1 MRVIMILIIS
11 VLLAAG
17 CKGNKKRTQSV
28 EVPVAAKDSTSVIS
42 ETVSADTIKFS
53 KVSAGVSTKHPWV
66 YKWNHF
72 ISSEIKNYRD
82 IFIAKDT
89 IYKDDLLKLC
99 PDFYSLSENDKIA
112 VWTLLIASVARYES
126 NFDPDCRFREDA
138 SLNYVYSEGL
148 LQLSYGDETRYK
160 NVPLDP
166 AKKNILDP
174 EVNLRTGVVILARQL
189 VLRKTIFTAKHFY
202 WSVLTNKQ
210 KEIIRFFKD
219 NIKDLDICSAE

>member
-1 MRVIMILIIS
+1 MRVIIILLIS

-17 CKGNKKRTQSV
+17 CKGNKKHTQTL
-28 EVPVAAKDSTSVIS
+28 ELPVAAKDSTSVIP

-72 ISSEIKNYRD
+72 ISSEIMNYRD

-99 PDFYSLSENDKIA
+99 PDYYNLSENDKIA
-112 VWTLLIASVARYES
+112 VWTLLIASVARFES
-126 NFDPDCRFREDA
+126 NFDPECRFREDA
-138 SLNYVYSEGL
+138 SLNFVYSEGL

-166 AKKNILDP
+166 ARKNILDP

-202 WSVLTNKQ
+202 WSVLTSRQ

-219 NIKDLDICSAE
+219 NISELNICR